1 MVLMVELLVPGQ
13 VVGSNL
19 LGLAGDHGATVPDIW
34 GQLHGLQST
43 LPFVFYCFSKKL
55 CEVSSLAP
63 LYR

>member
-1 MVLMVELLVPGQ
+1 MPGQ